1 MTNRYFVISCSDK
14 NSYDFDV
21 TDLAKGGEAGRSD
34 KFSIIENT
42 PENRSSSSLT
52 NAYTLCFESKD
63 IEIKKENLGNLDA
76 ILDQNQPKLVFGEMI
91 DESEYYDISTMV
103 NVPAEPGQY
112 RYFYLVHIYNANGDE
127 VNRNY
132 IIHKTYGTI
141 TVV

>member
-1 MTNRYFVISCSDK
+1 
-14 NSYDFDV
+14 
-21 TDLAKGGEAGRSD
+21 
-34 KFSIIENT
+34 
-42 PENRSSSSLT
+42 
-52 NAYTLCFESKD
+52 
-63 IEIKKENLGNLDA
+63 
-76 ILDQNQPKLVFGEMI
+76 MI

-112 RYFYLVHIYNANGDE
+112 RYFYIVDIFNANGDG